1 VGEEEKAKIYY
12 HLPMPPDVKRREPL
26 EVLPIITTR
35 GAEVSI
41 GSTGKD
47 FDLVF
52 SFSI

>member
-1 VGEEEKAKIYY
+1 VEEGQGNVIEKT
-12 HLPMPPDVKRREPL
+12 LPELSL
-26 EVLPIITTR
+26 ECRGVLGIVPFG

-52 SFSI
+52 SLSI

>member
-1 VGEEEKAKIYY
+1 MGGTGQYAE
-12 HLPMPPDVKRREPL
+12 PKRLNWLSAYRHL
-26 EVLPIITTR
+26 EVRIPLA

-52 SFSI
+52 SLSI

>member
-1 VGEEEKAKIYY
+1 VLASGEYNAGEIGKFVG
-12 HLPMPPDVKRREPL
+12 
-26 EVLPIITTR
+26 

-41 GSTGKD
+41 GGTGKD

>member
-1 VGEEEKAKIYY
+1 MRFSPGLLTARALDKSVAMGGEILLDLTSKGG
-12 HLPMPPDVKRREPL
+12 
-26 EVLPIITTR
+26 
-35 GAEVSI
+35 GAGVSI

>member
-1 VGEEEKAKIYY
+1 LIKWV
-12 HLPMPPDVKRREPL
+12 
-26 EVLPIITTR
+26 EVVEDNG

-52 SFSI
+52 SFSIQNWVFFKKPNLLYCDTAD